1 MAIARGVA
9 ILRGGVSIAFVG
21 IASMVV
27 FFWLPYSPLQDLPEW
42 VYQGFVFNEIWSDHA
57 GAGFLLKA
65 YPVPYTFVQLLI
77 SGSLVLFS
85 PMMTT
90 KIIVAAYAAL
100 ALWASHRFIGTHE
113 LNRAIAW
120 PVLLCIFV
128 LNSPFWNGYIAYQFG
143 LVIFVFYLSLSPRW
157 RTDIRV
163 LVIFSVL
170 SFFTHGMIYF
180 AFMSAAAAYSL
191 TERRLIS
198 FSMAVLPSV
207 LLALWYVRSN
217 VTSEVG
223 GAPVA
228 LRTVADFVKYKVYT
242 FMKLGPYQHFSFT
255 GVEESS
261 RLASL
266 SPVLG
271 TVANLL
277 FLVGVVCSF
286 CAAGGRQ
293 RWSALVRAPETLI
306 GAGLLCIACV
316 LAPTALGVGNPS
328 ERLLYP
334 AFIALSAMAFK
345 MGRIDVP
352 TRTALFANTSVALA
366 IISGFALCSAGL
378 IVAGISYD
386 RSSGRGIVSQNTVAN
401 AEAPTADRGRTL
413 FQHRL
418 VQFNDRMRETEREW
432 RTGDAPTLPLVF
444 DTALLR
450 QSRSPGPFPPNR

>member
-1 MAIARGVA
+1 MDELGNISMAMARSIATIRSG
-9 ILRGGVSIAFVG
+9 ISIAFVG
-21 IASMVV
+21 IASIVV

-42 VYQGFVFNEIWSDHA
+42 IYQGYVFNELLSGHA
-57 GAGFLLKA
+57 GAGFFLKA

-77 SGSLVLFS
+77 SSSLVLFS

-90 KIIVAAYAAL
+90 KLIVAAYTAL
-100 ALWASHRFIGTHE
+100 SLWASHRFIRTHE

-143 LVIFVFYLSLSPRW
+143 LTIFVFYLSLSPRW

-163 LVIFSVL
+163 LAILSVL

-180 AFMSAAAAYSL
+180 AFMLAAAAYSL
-191 TERRLIS
+191 TGRRLVI
-198 FSMAVLPSV
+198 FSIAVLPSV
-207 LLALWYVRSN
+207 LLALWYTKSN
-217 VTSEVG
+217 VTSVVG
-223 GAPVA
+223 GPPVV
-228 LRTVADFVKYKVYT
+228 LRTVADFVKYKIYT
-242 FMKLGPYQHFSFT
+242 FMKVGPYQHFSFT

-261 RLASL
+261 GFDSIAA
-266 SPVLG
+266 VLG
-271 TVANLL
+271 TVTNL
-277 FLVGVVCSF
+277 FFFVAVICSF
-286 CAAGGRQ
+286 CVAGSRH
-293 RWSALVRAPETLI
+293 RWSALARTPEAII
-306 GAGLLCIACV
+306 GASLLCIACV
-316 LAPTALGVGNPS
+316 LNPTALGVGNPS

-401 AEAPTADRGRTL
+401 AEAPTADRGR
-413 FQHRL
+413 
-418 VQFNDRMRETEREW
+418 
-432 RTGDAPTLPLVF
+432 
-444 DTALLR
+444 
-450 QSRSPGPFPPNR
+450 